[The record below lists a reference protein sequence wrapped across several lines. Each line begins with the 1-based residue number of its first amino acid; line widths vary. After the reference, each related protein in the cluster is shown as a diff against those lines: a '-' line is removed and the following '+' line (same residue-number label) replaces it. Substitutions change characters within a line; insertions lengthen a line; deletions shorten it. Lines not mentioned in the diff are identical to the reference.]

1 MSRIV
6 ALIGSPKPKKSSSS
20 AIVHRISE
28 ILQTSITE
36 YRALDIINAP
46 NRNVIDNDILQADIL
61 LFVFPLYV
69 DSLPGSLL
77 EIMVDLE
84 KTLQNSIK
92 SLPKVYAICNC
103 GFYDAE
109 QTAIALDIIQNYC
122 HKTGLTWQYGI
133 GIGCG
138 GMIAEEPSNIK
149 TQGPLGNIFKVLSE
163 LCTDISQRF
172 NDNKDNIFVRA
183 SIPRFLYHF
192 GGNMGWNSMARK
204 NNIKKMLRAKP
215 HDITKNW

>member
-1 MSRIV
+1 MSKFV
-6 ALIGSPKPKKSSSS
+6 AIIGSPKLKKSSSS

-28 ILQTSITE
+28 ILHTDIAQ

-46 NRNVIDNDILQADIL
+46 NKNVIENDILQADIL

-69 DSLPGSLL
+69 DSLPGSLMEAL
-77 EIMVDLE
+77 VGLE
-84 KTLQNSIK
+84 KTLQNSTN

-109 QTAIALDIIQNYC
+109 QTAVALDIIQNYC
-122 HKTGLTWQYGI
+122 NKTGLDWQYGI

-138 GMIAEEPSNIK
+138 GMIAEEPSNLK
-149 TQGPLGNIFKVLSE
+149 ANGPLRNIFKALSE
-163 LCTDISQRF
+163 LCADMLQGY
-172 NDNKDNIFVRA
+172 NDKKENIFVRA

-192 GGNMGWNSMARK
+192 GGNMGWNINAKK
-204 NNIKKMLRAKP
+204 NNAKKMLRARP
-215 HDITKNW
+215 HEII

>member
-1 MSRIV
+1 MSKIV

-28 ILQTSITE
+28 ILHKDITQ

-46 NRNVIDNDILQADIL
+46 NRNVIENEILQADIL

-77 EIMVDLE
+77 EAMVDLE
-84 KTLQNSIK
+84 KTLQNSTK

-109 QTAIALDIIQNYC
+109 QTTIALDIIQNYC
-122 HKTGLTWQYGI
+122 HKTGLTWEYGI

-138 GMIAEEPSNIK
+138 GMIAEDPSKIK
-149 TQGPLGNIFKVLSE
+149 AQGPLGNIFKVLSE
-163 LCTDISQRF
+163 LCTDISQGF
-172 NDNKDNIFVRA
+172 NEKKDNIFVKA

-192 GGNMGWNSMARK
+192 GGNMGWNIIAK
-204 NNIKKMLRAKP
+204 HNNVKKMLRAKP
-215 HDITKNW
+215 HDITKN